1 MGEERA
7 QHLWTA
13 ARREVAALF
22 VLQRSDRPWQL
33 PFAAALAS
41 GVPLAAG
48 AYAGMPQA
56 GSLGAVAGLS
66 FLYLPATRL
75 HHRIPVIMACAFG
88 MVASYAVDV
97 AGNFVPGAAIGL
109 IACLAAAAMLF
120 CKSQSLVPPGPLFM
134 VMTASIA
141 AFSPVH
147 AEGAVLNL
155 GFFVMGCIWACL
167 VAVAYSAWLLRRRAP
182 VEPPSL
188 SREGLEMA
196 LVDSLLT
203 GLFVGLSLALA
214 EVLGLEKAYWVPVSC
229 LAVLQGVTLRVSWS
243 RHVHRI
249 LGTIIGIGV
258 TWLLVP
264 LLTDIW
270 AIVVAVAILTFL
282 IETAVVRHY
291 AFAAIFITPLTIL
304 LAETSSPGA
313 ASINLLM
320 EARLIDTIIGAAIG
334 LAGALCLHSQRVRG
348 VVHGGLA
355 AVLPSR
361 AT

>member
-1 MGEERA
+1 MGSFPWHR
-7 QHLWTA
+7 LPTL
-13 ARREVAALF
+13 ARKEAAALF
-22 VLQRSDRPWQL
+22 ALQRSDRPWEL

-48 AYAGMPQA
+48 AFAGLPQA

-88 MVASYAVDV
+88 MVASYAVGV
-97 AGNFVPGAAIGL
+97 AGNFAPGAAIGL

-120 CKSQSLVPPGPLFM
+120 CKTQRLVPPGPLFM
-134 VMTASIA
+134 VMAASIA

-155 GFFVMGCIWACL
+155 GYFVMGCIWACA
-167 VAVAYSAWLLRRRAP
+167 VAMAYSAYMLRRRAP
-182 VEPPSL
+182 VEPPC
-188 SREGLEMA
+188 LERAELERA

-203 GLFVGLSLALA
+203 GLFVGVSLAIA
-214 EVLGLEKAYWVPVSC
+214 EMLGLEKAYWVPVSC

-249 LGTIIGIGV
+249 FGTVIGIGL
-258 TWLLVP
+258 TALLMP
-264 LLTDIW
+264 FLTDIW
-270 AIVVAVAILTFL
+270 AIVAAVTVLTFL

-291 AFAAIFITPLTIL
+291 AFAAMFITPLTIL
-304 LAETSSPGA
+304 LAETSSPGTMGIGA
-313 ASINLLM
+313 LM
-320 EARLIDTIIGAAIG
+320 EARLVDTVVGALIG
-334 LAGALCLHSQRVRG
+334 LAGALCLHSTRVRG
-348 VVHGGLA
+348 YVQAALA
-355 AVLPSR
+355 AALPKFPS
-361 AT
+361 